1 MSGLEGGAYSRIGED
16 PSQSFFLNEAGS
28 YATELEVEERDDLE
42 IKVKTYKEGKTTGQA
57 IFYLNRLIG
66 GELPKGALV
75 QLRFGSGKD
84 LDTLR
89 LQIDRDADGAPERR
103 LAPHSVISGSKA
115 SDQTPPTTAATT
127 RVVEPERSG
136 PQRPTRARV
145 ALRAEDE
152 GSGIG
157 AIYYKLQGEQQL
169 RLYKEPF
176 TVPINTT
183 IFYGAVDKAGNA
195 APLQKLLVDDGP
207 NSLNTAEP
215 IATKDKIKRYIDPR
229 GDEDWFVFKAD
240 GSSRYKVQLHGL
252 LANYNLS
259 VHDEDG
265 KEIASSE
272 RKKKKSEKVSVKPS
286 EGRYYVKVAGHE
298 GAWNE
303 KLPYHLKVKSQ

>member
-1 MSGLEGGAYSRIGED
+1 LSGLEGGAYSRIGED

-66 GELPKGALV
+66 GELPQGARVKLA
-75 QLRFGSGKD
+75 FGSGKD

-115 SDQTPPTTAATT
+115 SDQTPPTTTATT

-157 AIYYKLQGEQQL
+157 AIYYKLQGEDKL
-169 RLYKEPF
+169 RLYEDPF
-176 TVPINTT
+176 TVPLNTT

-207 NSLNTAEP
+207 NSLATTAYLSGLYVRL
-215 IATKDKIKRYIDPR
+215 IA
-229 GDEDWFVFKAD
+229 E
-240 GSSRYKVQLHGL
+240 S
-252 LANYNLS
+252 
-259 VHDEDG
+259 
-265 KEIASSE
+265 
-272 RKKKKSEKVSVKPS
+272 
-286 EGRYYVKVAGHE
+286 
-298 GAWNE
+298 
-303 KLPYHLKVKSQ
+303 